1 MAYIYGS
8 SEPSSV
14 TETRVPRNQLLRSG
28 LPLIFLLLLAVA
40 GLYAFL
46 HTHYWLVGFFS
57 ILFVGGV
64 LRFEELGLTI
74 AQRFSHEGTN
84 SPADQVVA
92 KTLRLLPNE
101 YHVFHNL
108 HCDTVHIDHAV
119 VGPNGFFLVKTKNHM
134 GNITASGESLRLNGW
149 PFLRDLFDQCWTQA
163 QALRNILDLTYSA
176 GIQLSPVLCFSRAN
190 VQISRL
196 VRGVLITQTSSLVP
210 RILEHEDSLSEEKI
224 LRLIDKLSEFLS
236 VKNDCVISTPNE
248 AHSFASTAQSQASN
262 RPVCPK
268 CHHQASVE
276 EMELFPDECLK
287 CGSLYSFSPEA
298 PVPALTVQHSAN
310 IWQPTVPQLLVA
322 ALLIAGGAGIFAHQ
336 TGFFSPSQPGPEE
349 RQAQETEGT
358 ATETPKILTEAAPV
372 PSQPTN
378 ASHPPSTATDE
389 EHAAR
394 LPSQVQM
401 TSAVAN
407 ATTSVATEQ
416 ATQRGNLSSPGI
428 MSKRDSTLHPGTTS
442 ANATQAS
449 GSLHSSTQAPGPE
462 LGSNATVQGPRPK
475 SPAEY
480 SKTGTL
486 KITSPHSITV
496 WFTNQQ
502 TFKQFGPYET
512 NANAAKDIVLPKGIY
527 SVLVL
532 AQGKRK
538 QTTMS
543 FLSDKGQLDF

>member
-8 SEPSSV
+8 SGLSSV
-14 TETRVPRNQLLRSG
+14 TETKVPRNLLLRSG
-28 LPLIFLLLLAVA
+28 LPLVFLLLLAVA

-46 HTHYWLVGFFS
+46 HAHYWLVGFFS
-57 ILFVGGV
+57 IFFVAGT

-74 AQRFSHEGTN
+74 AHRFSQEGTN
-84 SPADQVVA
+84 SPEDQVVA
-92 KTLRLLPNE
+92 KTLGLLPNE

-108 HCDTVHIDHAV
+108 HFNTVHIDHAV
-119 VGPNGFFLVKTKNHM
+119 VGPNGFFLVKTKSHL

-190 VQISRL
+190 VQISRP

-210 RILEHEDSLSEEKI
+210 RILAHEDSLSEEKI
-224 LRLIDKLSEFLS
+224 LRLIDKLSEFLC
-236 VKNDCVISTPNE
+236 VKNDCVISTQNE
-248 AHSFASTAQSQASN
+248 AQPFPYTAQPQASN

-298 PVPALTVQHSAN
+298 PVPAPTDQHSAT
-310 IWQPTVPQLLVA
+310 IWRPTMPQLVVA
-322 ALLIAGGAGIFAHQ
+322 ALLIAGGAGVFAHQ
-336 TGFFSPSQPGPEE
+336 TGLFSLPGPEE
-349 RQAQETEGT
+349 QQALAIESP
-358 ATETPKILTEAAPV
+358 ATETPKIPTESAPA
-372 PSQPTN
+372 PSQPAIASPTTTAKHAEN
-378 ASHPPSTATDE
+378 AS
-389 EHAAR
+389 R
-394 LPSQVQM
+394 PSQVEM
-401 TSAVAN
+401 TRAVAN
-407 ATTSVATEQ
+407 ATTGATTEQ
-416 ATQRGNLSSPGI
+416 AIQRRNLASPDILTESG
-428 MSKRDSTLHPGTTS
+428 STLRPQTA
-442 ANATQAS
+442 ANATAVS
-449 GSLHSSTQAPGPE
+449 GSLYSSTETPSQE
-462 LGSNATVQGPRPK
+462 NGSNATAQGPQPK

-486 KITSPHSITV
+486 KITSPSSITL

-502 TFKQFGPYET
+502 TFKQFGPYEAK
-512 NANAAKDIVLPKGIY
+512 ANAAQDIVLPKGIY

>member
-8 SEPSSV
+8 SGLSSV
-14 TETRVPRNQLLRSG
+14 TETKVPRNLLLRSG

-46 HTHYWLVGFFS
+46 HAHYWLVGFFS
-57 ILFVGGV
+57 IFFVGGV
-64 LRFEELGLTI
+64 LRFEELGLTV
-74 AQRFSHEGTN
+74 AHRFSHEGTN

-108 HCDTVHIDHAV
+108 HFNTVHIDHAV
-119 VGPNGFFLVKTKNHM
+119 VGPNGFFLVKTKSHL

-176 GIQLSPVLCFSRAN
+176 GIQFSPVLCFSRAN

-224 LRLIDKLSEFLS
+224 LRLIDKLSEFLC
-236 VKNDCVISTPNE
+236 VKNDCVISTQNE
-248 AHSFASTAQSQASN
+248 AHSFPSTAQPQASN
-262 RPVCPK
+262 LPVCPK

-287 CGSLYSFSPEA
+287 CGSLYSFNPEA
-298 PVPALTVQHSAN
+298 PVPALTDQHSAT
-310 IWQPTVPQLLVA
+310 IWRPTVPQLLVA
-322 ALLIAGGAGIFAHQ
+322 ALLIAGGAGLFAHQ
-336 TGFFSPSQPGPEE
+336 IGLFRPRLPGPEE
-349 RQAQETEGT
+349 RQPQETEST
-358 ATETPKILTEAAPV
+358 ATETPKILTQAAPV

-378 ASHPPSTATDE
+378 ASHAPTPAT
-389 EHAAR
+389 EHAPS
-394 LPSQVQM
+394 LPNQVAM
-401 TSAVAN
+401 TPVVAN
-407 ATTSVATEQ
+407 STTSVATESAIPQ
-416 ATQRGNLSSPGI
+416 GNLSSPNI
-428 MSKRDSTLHPGTTS
+428 MSEPGPALHPRTAS
-442 ANATQAS
+442 ANATQVP
-449 GSLHSSTQAPGPE
+449 GSQNSSTHPPGPE
-462 LGSNATVQGPRPK
+462 HDSNATAQGPRPK

-486 KITSPHSITV
+486 KITSPYSITV

>member
-8 SEPSSV
+8 SGLSSV
-14 TETRVPRNQLLRSG
+14 TETKVPRNLLLRSG
-28 LPLIFLLLLAVA
+28 LPLVFLLLLAVA

-46 HTHYWLVGFFS
+46 HAHYWLVGFFS
-57 ILFVGGV
+57 IFFVAGM

-74 AQRFSHEGTN
+74 AHRFSQEGTN

-92 KTLRLLPNE
+92 KTLGLLPNE

-108 HCDTVHIDHAV
+108 HFNTVHIDHAV
-119 VGPNGFFLVKTKNHM
+119 VGPNGFFLVKTKSHL

-190 VQISRL
+190 VQISRP

-210 RILEHEDSLSEEKI
+210 RILAHEDSLSEEKI
-224 LRLIDKLSEFLS
+224 LRLIDKLSELLC
-236 VKNDCVISTPNE
+236 VKNDCVISTQNE
-248 AHSFASTAQSQASN
+248 AQPFPGTAQPASN

-287 CGSLYSFSPEA
+287 CGSLYSFSLEA
-298 PVPALTVQHSAN
+298 PVPALTDQHSATV
-310 IWQPTVPQLLVA
+310 WRPTMPQLAVA
-322 ALLIAGGAGIFAHQ
+322 ALLIAGGVGVFVHQ
-336 TGFFSPSQPGPEE
+336 TGFFSSSQLGLEE
-349 RQAQETEGT
+349 RQPQKIEET
-358 ATETPKILTEAAPV
+358 ATETPKIPTESAPA
-372 PSQPTN
+372 PLQPTN
-378 ASHPPSTATDE
+378 ASHPPSTAADP
-389 EHAAR
+389 EHASR
-394 LPSQVQM
+394 LPRQIEM
-401 TSAVAN
+401 THAVAN
-407 ATTSVATEQ
+407 ATMSVAAEPAIPQ
-416 ATQRGNLSSPGI
+416 GNLASPGI
-428 MSKRDSTLHPGTTS
+428 MPEPGPTLQPGTAS
-442 ANATQAS
+442 ANATD
-449 GSLHSSTQAPGPE
+449 LYSSTQAPGPE
-462 LGSNATVQGPRPK
+462 HGSNTTAQDPQSK
-475 SPAEY
+475 SPAGY
-480 SKTGTL
+480 SQTGTL
-486 KITSPHSITV
+486 KITSPYSITL

-502 TFKQFGPYET
+502 NFKQFGPYEA
-512 NANAAKDIVLPKGIY
+512 NANAAKEILLPKGIY

-543 FLSDKGQLDF
+543 FLSDRGQLDF